1 VNLLTFMRFTRA
13 EMLFSLKSFLAAMLA
28 LYVASYSG
36 LPRPFWAVLTAYVVS
51 QPLAGTVRSKALYR
65 FCGTLIG
72 CTATLFLVP
81 ALSNAPELLVLALA
95 LWVGLCLFLSL
106 LDRGPRAYLFM
117 LAGYTAALIGFPA
130 VDSPLQL
137 FDTAISRVE
146 EIGVGILC
154 ATIVHSLVLPV
165 GLAPS
170 LLALLD
176 RTAGDAKRWFTD
188 LLALKPRAP
197 NDARTLADDRQKL
210 AIDLT
215 QLRLLSAH
223 VPFDTGHLRWTAGAI
238 GAMQDA
244 VAGLAPT
251 LSAVEDRLKALTE
264 AEGELAPDITAAL
277 AHVAA
282 WIELE
287 SSGAPERVRQ
297 SEALRAVLQRLGAA
311 GTSAIPGDTS
321 PDDANG
327 IWQRALRIGLGVRL
341 EELVEGWRRC
351 STLRRTIDA
360 GLAGAAMPVRRASAF
375 GSSVLHRD
383 IGMALLSS
391 FAAILTICLCGVFWI
406 ATAWPSGSV
415 ATMMAAVFCSFFAA
429 QDDPSPAI
437 HGFLK
442 FTVFSLPISVVYVLL
457 LPMVQDFG
465 MLVLL
470 CAPTLFILG
479 CCIARPATSFPSLA
493 MLFGVVG
500 TLALH
505 DTASADI
512 TSFINSNTGQILG
525 IATAALIT
533 RLVRSVGAE
542 WSVKRIRSAVWKEL
556 GAIAAAPRAQPSH
569 GTFAVRMLDRISLVA
584 PRIVQRDESARNTS
598 AEAALRDLRIGADII
613 TLQRAREELPPVAI
627 SSLLR
632 GLTRLFRDR
641 VRKPLAANP
650 QAVLMQLDDALAATL
665 TRGTV
670 ALAERRSAIAALVG
684 LRRNL
689 FPEANPL
696 QFPLESAASS

>member
-1 VNLLTFMRFTRA
+1 MTLPTLPRFTRG
-13 EMLFSLKSFLAAMLA
+13 EILFSLKSFAAAMLA

-51 QPLAGTVRSKALYR
+51 QPLAGTVRSKALFR
-65 FCGTLIG
+65 FTGTLIG
-72 CTATLFLVP
+72 STATLFLVP
-81 ALSNAPELLVLALA
+81 TLGNAPELLVLALA

-106 LDRGPRAYLFM
+106 LDRGPSAYLFM
-117 LAGYTAALIGFPA
+117 LAGYTAALIGFPS
-130 VDSPLQL
+130 VDTPLQL
-137 FDTAISRVE
+137 FDIAVTRVE
-146 EIGVGILC
+146 EIGIGILC
-154 ATIVHSLVLPV
+154 ATIVHSLVLPA

-176 RTAGDAKRWFTD
+176 RTSGDAKRWFTH
-188 LLALKPRAP
+188 LLAPAPREAGEV
-197 NDARTLADDRQKL
+197 RTLAEDRQQL

-223 VPFDTGHLRWTAGAI
+223 VPFDTGRLRWTAGAI

-244 VAGLAPT
+244 VAALAPT
-251 LSAVEDRLKALTE
+251 LSAVEDRLKALAD
-264 AEGELAPDITAAL
+264 AEGVLAPDITAAL
-277 AHVAA
+277 ARVAA
-282 WIELE
+282 WIERE
-287 SSGAPERVRQ
+287 SSVESGSDNSSVDLHT
-297 SEALRAVLQRLGAA
+297 ALRQLGQTRTPADPADAVDDPTAA
-311 GTSAIPGDTS
+311 
-321 PDDANG
+321 
-327 IWQRALRIGLGVRL
+327 WQQALRIALAVRL
-341 EELVEGWRRC
+341 GELVDGWHRC
-351 STLRRTIDA
+351 NALRRTIDA
-360 GLAGAAMPVRRASAF
+360 GLAGAATPVRRANAF
-375 GSSVLHRD
+375 GSRVLHRD

-391 FAAILTICLCGVFWI
+391 FAAVVAICLCGVFWI
-406 ATAWPSGSV
+406 STAWPSGSV

-442 FTVFSLPISVVYVLL
+442 FTVLSLPISVVYVLL

-470 CAPTLFILG
+470 CAPTLLVLG
-479 CCIARPATSFPSLA
+479 CCIARPATSFPALA

-512 TSFINSNTGQILG
+512 ATFINSNTGQILG

-542 WSVKRIRSAVWKEL
+542 WSVNRIRSAVWKEL
-556 GAIAAAPRAQPSH
+556 GSIAAAPRAQPSH
-569 GTFAVRMLDRISLVA
+569 ATFAVRMLDRISLVA
-584 PRIVQRDESARNTS
+584 PRIAQREESDRYRS
-598 AEAALRDLRIGADII
+598 AEAALRDLRIGADIV
-613 TLQRAREELPPVAI
+613 TLQRARGELPPVAI

-632 GLTRLFRDR
+632 GLTRLFRER
-641 VRKPLAANP
+641 VRVPLAANP
-650 QAVLMQLDDALAATL
+650 PAVLAQLDEALAATL
-665 TRGTV
+665 ARGTV
-670 ALAERRSAIAALVG
+670 AEAARRNAIAALVG

-689 FPEANPL
+689 FPEANPIH
-696 QFPLESAASS
+696 FASESAVSS